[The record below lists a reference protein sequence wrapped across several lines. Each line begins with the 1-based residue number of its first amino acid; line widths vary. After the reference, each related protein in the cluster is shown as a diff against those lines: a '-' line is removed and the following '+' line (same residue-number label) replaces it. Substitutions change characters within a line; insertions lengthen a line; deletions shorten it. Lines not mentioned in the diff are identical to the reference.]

1 MAGRQSARKQH
12 FKASFDAKKLW
23 TTSEATATRTAT
35 APLAARGPRRRFKA
49 PKPVTERGPPAE
61 QEDHEE
67 GKGARLEADS
77 IVAHG
82 GAYRLI
88 GAERAGLPVFFSHSC
103 KVDFST
109 NIRKFYGGLNNI
121 ISVLGKKRNEISFV
135 HLVKTYCV
143 PSLLYGCEVWN
154 LSCAEYRHLNVV
166 WNNTFRKKFNCCW
179 RETTRQLLFYC
190 EVLLPMAYLVD
201 QQTITFYKRL
211 QSSENIVLRV
221 QGRLKHDAIVACF
234 SK

>member
-88 GAERAGLPVFFSHSC
+88 GAERAGLPVFLAIRVKLILVPTFGNFME
-103 KVDFST
+103 VST
-109 NIRKFYGGLNNI
+109 ILYLF
-121 ISVLGKKRNEISFV
+121 
-135 HLVKTYCV
+135 LVRIEMK
-143 PSLLYGCEVWN
+143 
-154 LSCAEYRHLNVV
+154 
-166 WNNTFRKKFNCCW
+166 
-179 RETTRQLLFYC
+179 
-190 EVLLPMAYLVD
+190 
-201 QQTITFYKRL
+201 
-211 QSSENIVLRV
+211 
-221 QGRLKHDAIVACF
+221 
-234 SK
+234 